1 MPISWAPEVSGEFQ
15 VELWIDVEMF
25 RGVVAQLAARI
36 SADNVGIDNISIE
49 ERGATISV
57 IKLMLRVNNRV
68 HLANVMRR
76 IRLEPYVKKLRRGDN
91 V

>member
-1 MPISWAPEVSGEFQ
+1 
-15 VELWIDVEMF
+15 MF